1 MAKIYYAKK
10 KIQKYIIMQKI
21 YTFEVYALIKM
32 QKVCFLCACNFL
44 MQVARKKIKTLIGG
58 IFNSE

>member
-1 MAKIYYAKK
+1 MQKK

-44 MQVARKKIKTLIGG
+44 MQVARKKKKTLIGG
-58 IFNSE
+58 IFKSE

>member
-32 QKVCFLCACNFL
+32 QKVCFCVHVTF
-44 MQVARKKIKTLIGG
+44 
-58 IFNSE
+58 